1 MLFSCAFLP
10 LAICAPAA
18 GRMRRPSSCSRG
30 RCSGAP
36 CGGPAPAVAGR
47 SPPPPREA
55 RPRRRRRRIQRA
67 GAAGGAA
74 ARPWGREGEG
84 SSGLWQLGSPS
95 CYALLPLGRSAV
107 CLYGGPGSC
116 AVTTATVSYAVPPS
130 EPSKRPTMVKIG
142 HFLFYQVSSPTCTVS
157 LRYLGKKQQGT

>member
-36 CGGPAPAVAGR
+36 CGGPAPAAAGR

-107 CLYGGPGSC
+107 CLYGGLPQARPFLGEREHGGGKRTDFSGTSRCIILWERNGS
-116 AVTTATVSYAVPPS
+116 
-130 EPSKRPTMVKIG
+130 
-142 HFLFYQVSSPTCTVS
+142 S
-157 LRYLGKKQQGT
+157 LRKDWV